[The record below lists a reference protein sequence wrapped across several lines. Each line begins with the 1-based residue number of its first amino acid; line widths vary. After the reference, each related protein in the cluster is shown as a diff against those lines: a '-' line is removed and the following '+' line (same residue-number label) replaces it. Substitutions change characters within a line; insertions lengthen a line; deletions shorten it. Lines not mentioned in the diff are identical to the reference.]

1 MPTAS
6 EQFETYE
13 QIVQGRHHER
23 DIVVETQFGELEFTI
38 SPLPRTERW
47 EYISK
52 LPSGMF
58 ENAEELDEDETLA
71 NVDSASMIPDG
82 QGAEAFEN
90 MVIESLG
97 HETLQPTEIRE
108 MVTDAFSDELVFE
121 LGAEVLELSTDV
133 GNVKSFRRK

>member
-1 MPTAS
+1 MPSAS

-23 DIVVETQFGELEFTI
+23 DIVVETQFGDLEFTI
-38 SPLPRTERW
+38 SPLPRTKRW
-47 EYISK
+47 EYISM

-58 ENAEELDEDETLA
+58 ENAEEMDEEEALA
-71 NVDSASMIPDG
+71 DVDTSSMIPDG
-82 QGAEAFEN
+82 KGAEAFEN
-90 MVIESLG
+90 MVVESLG

-108 MVTDAFSDELVFE
+108 MVTEAFSDELVFE
-121 LGAEVLELSTDV
+121 LGAEVLEVSTDV